1 MEIKEGGDKIYDEPP
16 MVSWEKPSWERK
28 TPLLESSF
36 FMIND
41 GSLGGA
47 FRLREVPRLV
57 QKYGQSLQIA
67 PRDFRAYT
75 KYESNRAAVRL
86 SLMCIN
92 SKENFDTEILL

>member
-28 TPLLESSF
+28 TLLLESSF

-57 QKYGQSLQIA
+57 QKYGQEMRIA

-75 KYESNRAAVRL
+75 QYESNHAAVRL
-86 SLMCIN
+86 SLIRLI
-92 SKENFDTEILL
+92 SKENFDTEIRL